1 VEVTLSTPDD
11 FVAMIGDEASTALGA
26 LVHAPIWKL
35 SPNLKGF

>member
-26 LVHAPIWKL
+26 LYCKWV
-35 SPNLKGF
+35 LKVGKKFKM